1 MPARPFEGML
11 QFLRRAAVVGDGP
24 GASDAELLERFVRSR
39 DESAFELLVWRH
51 SRTVLGV
58 CRRLLR
64 DEHAVEDCFQAA
76 FLALARQAP
85 SVSKGESVG
94 GWLYKVACRVARKAQ
109 GRAIQRVAHERPL
122 EAVAALA
129 REEGPCSA
137 AARRELE
144 QALDEQ
150 VRRLPTRYR
159 EVLVL
164 CDLADKSHAE
174 AAREL
179 GCPVGTVES
188 RLSRARQRL
197 RAGLA
202 RRGFVA
208 PAGLLT
214 AGLARGAPGAEV
226 AAALVTNTAKAAVL
240 VAAGRA
246 VPAGVASARA
256 AAWAKGACRAMSLAR
271 LTGVLL
277 WVPVLAVLGLGAGLL
292 AQDPHAGKPTAPK
305 RAGAPSPRPAPA
317 GPKAYAVLRGHAH
330 PVLGLA
336 FGPDDLLVTVAGEG
350 KGSVRLWDA
359 GKGKQLASFDTELGP
374 LQWVAFSPD
383 ATWVAFGQKEGM
395 CLSYGGSLDRGR
407 LKGLGRGAGF
417 GAPGGSHWAPLT
429 VASDGKTWAL
439 RDKKDVRLLEADFRL
454 EAVSLLL
461 RGLFKGHAAEPC
473 VAAFSAD
480 DELLASGDGAGE
492 VRLWYTKAGKGKTVL
507 KGHKGAVTGVAF
519 SPDGKLLA
527 SCGAD
532 GTVRLWDVGAG
543 KAWATLEGHTGAALC
558 LAFAPDGKSL
568 ASGGEDRTVRVW
580 DVASGKEKAA
590 YRGHGAA
597 VRTVAFSRDGKILAS
612 AGEDKTV
619 RLWRPAD

>member
-1 MPARPFEGML
+1 MPARPFVGVL
-11 QFLRRAAVVGDGP
+11 QFLRRAAAAGDGP

-58 CRRLLR
+58 GRRLVR

-76 FLALARQAP
+76 FLALARQAA
-85 SVSKGESVG
+85 SLSKGESVG
-94 GWLYKVACRVARKAQ
+94 GWLYKVAYRVARKAQ
-109 GRAIQRVAHERPL
+109 GRASLRFAHERPL
-122 EAVAALA
+122 EGVAALA
-129 REEGPCSA
+129 REEGPCSE
-137 AARRELE
+137 AARREFE
-144 QALDEQ
+144 RALDEQ
-150 VRRLPTRYR
+150 VRRLPARYR

-197 RAGLA
+197 RAALA

-208 PAGLLT
+208 PAGMMA

-226 AAALVTNTAKAAVL
+226 AAALVTNTAKAAAL

-256 AAWAKGACRAMSLAR
+256 AAWAKGACRVMSLTR

-277 WVPVLAVLGLGAGLL
+277 WVPALAVLGLGALL
-292 AQDPHAGKPTAPK
+292 AQGSSAGRPGAPK
-305 RAGAPSPRPAPA
+305 QAGAPAARPAPA
-317 GPKAYAVLRGHAH
+317 GPKAFAVLRGHKG

-336 FGPDDLLVTVAGEG
+336 FGPDDLLVSVAGDG
-350 KGSVRLWDA
+350 AGSVRLWDA
-359 GKGKQLASFDTELGP
+359 GKGKELKSFDNEAGP
-374 LQWVAFSPD
+374 IRWVTIAPD
-383 ATWVAFGQKEGM
+383 ATWVAFGQEKGM
-395 CLSYGGSLDRGR
+395 CLSHGDFVENGR
-407 LKGLGRGAGF
+407 LKGLGPGIGF
-417 GAPGGSHWAPLT
+417 GAPGGSGWVPLT
-429 VASDGKTWAL
+429 VAPDGKTWAL
-439 RDKKDVRLLEADFRL
+439 RDGKNVKLLEADFRL
-454 EAVSLLL
+454 EAVPLMGVGML
-461 RGLFKGHAAEPC
+461 KGHAGEPQ

-480 DELLASGDGAGE
+480 GELLATGAEDGE
-492 VRLWYTKAGKGKTVL
+492 VRLWHVAAGKGKAVL
-507 KGHKGAVTGVAF
+507 KGHKGAVNGVAF

-527 SCGAD
+527 SAGAD
-532 GTVRLWDVGAG
+532 GAVWLWDVGAG
-543 KAWATLEGHTGAALC
+543 KAKATLEGHKGAVRC

-580 DVASGKEKAA
+580 DVPAAKEKAA
-590 YRGHGAA
+590 CRGHGAA
-597 VRTVAFSRDGKILAS
+597 VRTVGFSRDGKILAS
-612 AGEDKTV
+612 AGEDSTV
-619 RLWRPAD
+619 RLWRPGE